1 MNERTDRELVA
12 ASKKGDKNAYAAL
25 VRRHYK
31 LVFAVCYGILANAAD
46 AEDTAQDAMLTGYL
60 KIRSLRSDERF
71 EFWIIQIARNFCMDL
86 IRRKRHVKLILAE
99 HNVQAATKLPDNQ
112 LDLEAGIRNL
122 PLELRLPLVMYY
134 FDNKSTESIA
144 ERFKIS
150 RSNVYGRI
158 RDARMQ
164 LHKWLT
170 GETKNESEL

>member
-12 ASKKGDKNAYAAL
+12 ASKKGDKDAYAAL
-25 VRRHYK
+25 VKRHYK
-31 LVFAVCYGILANAAD
+31 QVFAVCYGILANAAD
-46 AEDTAQDAMLTGYL
+46 AEDTAQDAMLAGYL

-71 EFWIIQIARNFCMDL
+71 EYWIIQIARNLCIDL

-99 HNVQAATKLPDNQ
+99 HNAQTVSKLPGNQ
-112 LDLEAGIRNL
+112 QDLEAGIRLL
-122 PLELRLPLVMYY
+122 PLELRMPLVMYY

-150 RSNVYGRI
+150 HSNVCNRI
-158 RDARMQ
+158 RDARIQ

-170 GETKNESEL
+170 GGTKK